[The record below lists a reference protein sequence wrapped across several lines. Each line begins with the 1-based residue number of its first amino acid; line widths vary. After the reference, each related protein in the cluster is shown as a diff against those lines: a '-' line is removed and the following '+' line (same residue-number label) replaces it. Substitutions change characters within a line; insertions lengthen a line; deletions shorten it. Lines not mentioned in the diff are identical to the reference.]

1 MLTKEHLTEL
11 QNRIGYTFEKNEYLR
26 RALMHS
32 SYVPG
37 VGGDNERMEFLGDA
51 VLELCVSEELF
62 FRFPNMQEGQLT
74 KSRASIVCEDALFR
88 AAKSIGLGEY
98 LLLGH
103 GEDVSGGREKPSILS
118 DAFEAVI
125 AAIYL
130 DGGFIPAR
138 AFIRRFVLP
147 LLDLSE
153 RIFEKDHKT
162 RLQELI
168 HAKTHGKQVTYRLVG
183 ETGPDHD
190 KTFTMQALLEGEIL
204 GEGSGRSKQSAGQ
217 AAAEDALSRLEIK

>member
-1 MLTKEHLTEL
+1 MLTKEHLPEL
-11 QNRIGYTFEKNEYLR
+11 QDRIGYSFGNPEYLR

-74 KSRASIVCEDALFR
+74 KSRASIVCESALFE
-88 AAKSIGLGEY
+88 AAKGVGLGEY

-103 GEDVSGGREKPSILS
+103 GEDASGGREKPSILS

-138 AFIRRFVLP
+138 VFIRRFVLP

-153 RIFEKDHKT
+153 KTFEKDHKT

-168 HAKTHGKQVTYRLVG
+168 HAKTHGKQVTYRLAG
-183 ETGPDHD
+183 ETGPDHE
-190 KTFTMQALLEGEIL
+190 KTFTMQALLDGEIL

-217 AAAEDALSRLEIK
+217 AAAADALSRLEAK

>member
-11 QNRIGYTFEKNEYLR
+11 QDRIGYSFGNPEYLK

-32 SYVPG
+32 SFVPG

-74 KSRASIVCEDALFR
+74 KSRASIVCESALFE
-88 AAKSIGLGEY
+88 AAKGVGLGEY

-103 GEDVSGGREKPSILS
+103 GEDASGGREKPSILS

-138 AFIRRFVLP
+138 VFIRRFVLP

-153 RIFEKDHKT
+153 KIFEKDHKT

-183 ETGPDHD
+183 ETGPDHE
-190 KTFTMQALLEGEIL
+190 KTFTMQALLEGEVL
-204 GEGSGRSKQSAGQ
+204 GEGSGHSKQSAGQ
-217 AAAEDALSRLEIK
+217 AAAQDALSRLEAK

>member
-11 QNRIGYTFEKNEYLR
+11 QDRIGYTFGNPEYLK

-74 KSRASIVCEDALFR
+74 KSRASIVCESALFQ
-88 AAKSIGLGEY
+88 AAKGIGLGEH
-98 LLLGH
+98 LLLGR
-103 GEDVSGGREKPSILS
+103 GEDASGGREKPSILS

-130 DGGFIPAR
+130 DGGFTQAR
-138 AFIRRFVLP
+138 SFVHRFVLP

-190 KTFTMQALLEGEIL
+190 KTFTMQALLDGEVL
-204 GEGSGRSKQSAGQ
+204 GEGQGHSKQSAGQ
-217 AAAEDALSRLEIK
+217 AAAADALSRVEAR

>member
-11 QNRIGYTFEKNEYLR
+11 QSRIGYSFQNPAYLK

-37 VGGDNERMEFLGDA
+37 TGDDNERMEFLGDA

-74 KSRASIVCEDALFR
+74 KSRASIVCESALFE
-88 AAKSIGLGEY
+88 AAKGVGLGEF

-103 GEDVSGGREKPSILS
+103 GEDASGGREKPSILS

-153 RIFEKDHKT
+153 KIFEKDHKT

-190 KTFTMQALLEGEIL
+190 KTFTMQALLDGEIL

-217 AAAEDALSRLEIK
+217 AAAKDALSRLEAK

>member
-11 QNRIGYTFEKNEYLR
+11 QNTIGYSFEKPEYLR

-62 FRFPNMQEGQLT
+62 FRFPSMQEGQLT
-74 KSRASIVCEDALFR
+74 KSRASIVCEAALFE
-88 AAKSIGLGEY
+88 AAKGIKLGEY
-98 LLLGH
+98 LLLGR
-103 GEDVSGGREKPSILS
+103 GEDASGGREKPSILS

-130 DGGFIPAR
+130 DGGFAHAR
-138 AFIRRFVLP
+138 AFIHRFVLP
-147 LLDLSE
+147 LLDLSAPV
-153 RIFEKDHKT
+153 FEKDHKT

-183 ETGPDHD
+183 ETGPDHN
-190 KTFTMQALLEGEIL
+190 KTFTMQAMLDGEVL
-204 GEGSGRSKQSAGQ
+204 GSGQGHSKQSAGQ
-217 AAAEDALSRLEIK
+217 AAAKDALSRLEAK